1 MSLILDMH
9 IHTKKHSSD
18 SMLDPSELL
27 SEIPEMPMSGINICE
42 HDKVWN
48 KHEIE
53 EYKANNPQFFC
64 SFGIEVATD
73 YGHVVALGLTE
84 YISGIHKLEKLK
96 EEIDK
101 IGGFIFIAHPFR
113 YVFDKVT
120 AMRQGATKFEMTPEE
135 ASEMEVFK
143 LVHGVEI
150 ANGGN
155 TPQENEFAYDVAK
168 YLDLTILGGSDAHSL
183 SGLGYYATRIN
194 SQINSQ
200 DELISALHT
209 GNTDVMTLNKEEG
222 TYEIYQPPR

>member
-18 SMLDPSELL
+18 SMLDPNELL
-27 SEIPEMPMSGINICE
+27 TEIPQMPVNGINICE

-53 EYKANNPQFFC
+53 EYKSNTPNFFC

-84 YISGIHKLEKLK
+84 YLSGIHKLEKLK
-96 EEIDK
+96 EEVDN
-101 IGGFIFIAHPFR
+101 IGGFIFVAHPFR

-120 AMRQGATKFEMTPEE
+120 AMRQGATKFEMTPKE
-135 ASEMEVFK
+135 ASEMDVFK
-143 LVHGVEI
+143 LVHGIEI

-155 TPQENEFAYDVAK
+155 TPQENKFAYDVSK
-168 YLDLTILGGSDAHSL
+168 YLNLTILGGSDAHSL

-194 SQINSQ
+194 SQVNSQ
-200 DELISALHT
+200 SELIDALLA
-209 GNTDVMTLNKEEG
+209 GDTDVMSLNKEKG
-222 TYEIYQPPR
+222 TYEIYQPN